1 MMQARCAKWVTKAK
15 HKCMADAAN
24 KIELE
29 PAYVLHARA
38 YRETSLIVELF
49 TASHGRVGAVA
60 RGARRPKSALRGLLN
75 PFQPLRVSCVGRGEL
90 ATLTHAEYGGT
101 AAALSDQ
108 YVLAGFYVNE
118 LLLKL
123 MERADPHPDLF
134 VHYGGLVAVM
144 AERGPLEAAL
154 RTFELQL
161 LREIGYELEF
171 ATDGGSGDPLAAG
184 AHYQFT
190 PEHGPS
196 RVSPDEAT
204 GPVHLGADLLAI
216 GRLDFSEE
224 GSRRAAKHI
233 LRDVLNYYLGDRTLH
248 TRRVAAAMKR

>member
-1 MMQARCAKWVTKAK
+1 MSGTS
-15 HKCMADAAN
+15 N

-29 PAYVLHARA
+29 PAYVLHARS
-38 YRETSLIVELF
+38 YRETSLLVELF
-49 TASHGRVGAVA
+49 TANHGRIGAMA

-75 PFQPLRVSCVGRGEL
+75 PFQPLRVSCAGRGEL

-134 VHYGGLVAVM
+134 VHYGGLIANM
-144 AERGPLEAAL
+144 SERRSLEPAL

-161 LREIGYELEF
+161 LREIGYELDF
-171 ATDGGSGDPLAAG
+171 AAEAGSGEAIDPVAR
-184 AHYQFT
+184 YEFS
-190 PEHGPS
+190 PESGPRLS
-196 RVSPDEAT
+196 SPGDASVSSY
-204 GPVHLGADLLAI
+204 LGRDLLAI
-216 GRLDFSEE
+216 GQLDFAEPSALH
-224 GSRRAAKHI
+224 AAKQI
-233 LRDVLNYYLGDRTLH
+233 LRDVLNYYLGDRTLQ
-248 TRRVAAAMKR
+248 TRRIAAAMKR